1 MKKSKKQI
9 NYLDLVPT
17 RNKDIKYETD
27 NNGIVTVI
35 IENTGF
41 VNKLTQKLFKRPKY
55 SYVHL
60 DEYGSNLFNLIDGV
74 STIEEISKKQKE
86 KFGDKVEPLYP
97 RSVKFFQM
105 LNMSGFIEVK
115 EKEGN

>member
-1 MKKSKKQI
+1 MKKSKKQV
-9 NYLDLVPT
+9 NYLDLVPI
-17 RNKDIKYETD
+17 RNKDIKYEID

-41 VNKLTQKLFKRPKY
+41 VNKVAQKIFKKPKY

-60 DEYGSNLFNLIDGV
+60 DEYGSNLFTLIDDTL
-74 STIEEISKKQKE
+74 TIEEISKKQKE
-86 KFGDKVEPLYP
+86 KYGDKVEPLYP
-97 RSVKFFQM
+97 RCVKFFQM

>member
-1 MKKSKKQI
+1 MKKAKKQI

-17 RNKDIKYETD
+17 INKDIKYEIN

-35 IENTGF
+35 IENKGF
-41 VNKLTQKLFKRPKY
+41 VNKISQKLFKKPKY

-60 DEYGSNLFNLIDGV
+60 DEYGSNLFALIDGI

-86 KFGDKVEPLYP
+86 KYGDKVEPLYP